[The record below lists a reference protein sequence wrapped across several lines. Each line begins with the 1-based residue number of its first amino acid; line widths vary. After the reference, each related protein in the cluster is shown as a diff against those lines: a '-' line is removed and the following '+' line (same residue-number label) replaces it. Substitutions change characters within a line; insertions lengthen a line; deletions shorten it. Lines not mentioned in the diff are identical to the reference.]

1 MSVEQTAAWEQPLGL
16 AVAVAL
22 VVLVTVIVVVDAVA
36 VFRLVNK
43 TVEAVEVVVVR
54 TVVVAL
60 EACKLQ
66 AALIT
71 EAGNESAAGV
81 CSWSARFAGIRVEVE
96 TKEVT
101 TRVLTTELAAGT
113 IVDRILLVGVT
124 ITVAVEVGALNPSSV
139 EQNPCRVEEPMM
151 LEAEA
156 TAQGMAG
163 PPVEVALVKV

>member
-1 MSVEQTAAWEQPLGL
+1 LGF

-22 VVLVTVIVVVDAVA
+22 VVLVTVMVVVDAVA
-36 VFRLVNK
+36 VVTLVNK
-43 TVEAVEVVVVR
+43 TVEAVDVVVVK

-60 EACKLQ
+60 EAWRLQ
-66 AALIT
+66 AALMT
-71 EAGNESAAGV
+71 EAGYESAAGV
-81 CSWSARFAGIRVEVE
+81 CSCSARFAGTRVEVE
-96 TKEVT
+96 TKVVT

-113 IVDRILLVGVT
+113 MVDRIVLVGLT

-156 TAQGMAG
+156 TAQGIAG
-163 PPVEVALVKV
+163 PPAEVALVKV